1 MEAAPANTGT
11 SSGATLSEREQE
23 ILAFER
29 QWWKYA
35 GAKEQAVRELF
46 DMSATR
52 YYQVLNALIDRPEA
66 LTFDPMLVKRLRA
79 APVGGAVQPE
89 GSPLLLPVLSVLV
102 VLGAIGLAGWML
114 LTAGDG
120 EEETDLPTVTQPSSQ
135 PSSQPSDTAS
145 SEPTDGDGDKDDSDK
160 KDDDKS
166 GTKGDDKKDDE
177 KSGTKGDDDAQPVPQ
192 IPVYVFNQTT
202 ISGLAAE
209 TASSLESAGWNVV
222 GVDNWVGNVPSDT
235 VYFYPGDRAAAERL
249 SKDFLDIERVWPAS
263 APMPA
268 GALTVILADTA
279 RK

>member
-1 MEAAPANTGT
+1 MSTPGSPPPRGGSHRAAPASGGAEAAPA
-11 SSGATLSEREQE
+11 
-23 ILAFER
+23 
-29 QWWKYA
+29 
-35 GAKEQAVRELF
+35 
-46 DMSATR
+46 
-52 YYQVLNALIDRPEA
+52 
-66 LTFDPMLVKRLRA
+66 
-79 APVGGAVQPE
+79 
-89 GSPLLLPVLSVLV
+89 SPLLLPVLSVLV
-102 VLGAIGLAGWML
+102 VLGAIGLAAWML

-120 EEETDLPTVTQPSSQ
+120 EQQADPPAVTQPTSQ
-135 PSSQPSDTAS
+135 PTDTAS
-145 SEPTDGDGDKDDSDK
+145 PEPTEDGDDKDDDK

-166 GTKGDDKKDDE
+166 GTKSDKKDDD
-177 KSGTKGDDDAQPVPQ
+177 KSDTKNDDDAQPVPQ

-209 TASSLESAGWNVV
+209 TASSLEAAGWNIV

-249 SKDFLDIERVWPAS
+249 SKDFPDLERVWPAS

>member
-1 MEAAPANTGT
+1 MSTPGSPPPRPGGSHRAAPASGGVEAAP
-11 SSGATLSEREQE
+11 
-23 ILAFER
+23 
-29 QWWKYA
+29 
-35 GAKEQAVRELF
+35 
-46 DMSATR
+46 
-52 YYQVLNALIDRPEA
+52 
-66 LTFDPMLVKRLRA
+66 
-79 APVGGAVQPE
+79 

-102 VLGAIGLAGWML
+102 VLGAIGLAAWML

-120 EEETDLPTVTQPSSQ
+120 EEETDPPTVTQPTSQ

-145 SEPTDGDGDKDDSDK
+145 SEPTDDGDKQGDGDKKDDEKTGTKNDDDK
-160 KDDDKS
+160 KDDDKN
-166 GTKGDDKKDDE
+166 
-177 KSGTKGDDDAQPVPQ
+177 DDDAQPVPQ

-209 TASSLESAGWNVV
+209 TGSALESAGWNVV
-222 GVDNWVGNVPSDT
+222 GVDNWVGNVPTDT

-249 SKDFLDIERVWPAS
+249 SKDFPDFGRVWPAS

>member
-1 MEAAPANTGT
+1 MSTPGAPPPRGSHRAASAGGGSEAA
-11 SSGATLSEREQE
+11 
-23 ILAFER
+23 
-29 QWWKYA
+29 
-35 GAKEQAVRELF
+35 
-46 DMSATR
+46 
-52 YYQVLNALIDRPEA
+52 
-66 LTFDPMLVKRLRA
+66 
-79 APVGGAVQPE
+79 

-102 VLGAIGLAGWML
+102 VLGAIGLAAYML

-120 EEETDLPTVTQPSSQ
+120 NEQTDPPAAVSQ
-135 PSSQPSDTAS
+135 PTATPSDTGS
-145 SEPTDGDGDKDDSDK
+145 SEPTKSDGDKKDTKNDTKNDTKDGDK
-160 KDDDKS
+160 KDT
-166 GTKGDDKKDDE
+166 TKNDG
-177 KSGTKGDDDAQPVPQ
+177 DAQPVPQ

-222 GVDNWVGNVPSDT
+222 GVDNWIGRVPSDT

-249 SKDFLDIERVWPAS
+249 SNDFPEIARVWPAS

>member
-1 MEAAPANTGT
+1 
-11 SSGATLSEREQE
+11 
-23 ILAFER
+23 
-29 QWWKYA
+29 
-35 GAKEQAVRELF
+35 
-46 DMSATR
+46 MSTPGSPPP
-52 YYQVLNALIDRPEA
+52 RPGGSH
-66 LTFDPMLVKRLRA
+66 RA

-102 VLGAIGLAGWML
+102 VFGAIGLAGWML

-120 EEETDLPTVTQPSSQ
+120 EEETDPPTVTQPTSQ
-135 PSSQPSDTAS
+135 PTDTAS
-145 SEPTDGDGDKDDSDK
+145 GEPTDDGDDKDNGGDGDK
-160 KDDDKS
+160 KDDDK
-166 GTKGDDKKDDE
+166 T
-177 KSGTKGDDDAQPVPQ
+177 GTKGDDDAQPVPQ

-249 SKDFLDIERVWPAS
+249 SKDFPDIERVWPAT

>member
-1 MEAAPANTGT
+1 M
-11 SSGATLSEREQE
+11 
-23 ILAFER
+23 
-29 QWWKYA
+29 
-35 GAKEQAVRELF
+35 
-46 DMSATR
+46 
-52 YYQVLNALIDRPEA
+52 
-66 LTFDPMLVKRLRA
+66 
-79 APVGGAVQPE
+79 
-89 GSPLLLPVLSVLV
+89 LSVLV
-102 VLGAIGLAGWML
+102 VLGAIGLAAWML

-120 EEETDLPTVTQPSSQ
+120 EEETDPPTVTQPTSQ

-145 SEPTDGDGDKDDSDK
+145 SEPTDDGDKNKNKND
-160 KDDDKS
+160 
-166 GTKGDDKKDDE
+166 GDKKDDE
-177 KSGTKGDDDAQPVPQ
+177 KSGTKNDDDKKDDDGKTGTKNDDDAQPVPQ

-209 TASSLESAGWNVV
+209 TGSALESAGWNVV

-249 SKDFLDIERVWPAS
+249 SEDFPDIERVWPAS